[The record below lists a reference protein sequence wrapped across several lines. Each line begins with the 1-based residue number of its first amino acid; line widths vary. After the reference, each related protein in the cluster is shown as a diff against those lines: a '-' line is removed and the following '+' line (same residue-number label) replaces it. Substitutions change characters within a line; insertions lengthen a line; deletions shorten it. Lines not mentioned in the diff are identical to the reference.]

1 METIGEWMK
10 LFGEAIYET
19 KPCWYQ
25 IGTRNFALEKDENVY
40 LFCFD
45 LCRRGSADV
54 TYIEGTEGEFVFE
67 NFPYALKDICWM
79 DNEEKLFYHYER
91 SNLTVDFTGFE
102 YGIDYCVRVAKAKK
116 G

>member
-1 METIGEWMK
+1 M
-10 LFGEAIYET
+10 
-19 KPCWYQ
+19 
-25 IGTRNFALEKDENVY
+25 
-40 LFCFD
+40 
-45 LCRRGSADV
+45 
-54 TYIEGTEGEFVFE
+54 FE